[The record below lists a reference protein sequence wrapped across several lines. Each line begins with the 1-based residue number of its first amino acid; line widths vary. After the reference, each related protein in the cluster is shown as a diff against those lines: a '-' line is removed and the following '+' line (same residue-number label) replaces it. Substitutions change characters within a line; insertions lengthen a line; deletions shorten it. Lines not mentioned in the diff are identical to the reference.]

1 MMKLKELLLLTDENI
16 DPEFLHYLRVQ
27 GFDVFDVKENG
38 LSGSMDD
45 VLLALAFDQNRIIV
59 TLDSDFG
66 TLIYR
71 DNHPFLGIIYL
82 RPGHFK
88 TEYHIEV
95 WESLM
100 QLEIDLI
107 SPFIMVLEQDKLG
120 IKLRLKNNLTL

>member
-1 MMKLKELLLLTDENI
+1 MKLRELLLFTDEYI
-16 DPEFLHYLRVQ
+16 DPEFLNYLRVQ
-27 GFDVFDVKENG
+27 GFDIFDVKENG

-45 VLLALAFDQNRIIV
+45 VLLALAFEQNRIIV

-88 TEYHIEV
+88 TEYHIEI
-95 WESLM
+95 WEGLM
-100 QLEIDLI
+100 LLDVDLI
-107 SPFIMVLEQDKLG
+107 SPFIMVLEHDKLG

>member
-1 MMKLKELLLLTDENI
+1 MKLKELLLLTDENI

>member
-1 MMKLKELLLLTDENI
+1 MKFQELQLFTDENI
-16 DPEFLHYLRVQ
+16 DTEFLGYLRSK
-27 GFDVFDVKENG
+27 GFNVFDIKENN

-45 VLLALAFDQNRIIV
+45 VLLALSYEQNRVII

-88 TEYHIEV
+88 TEYHIAI

-100 QLEIDLI
+100 KLDIDLI
-107 SPFIMVLEQDKLG
+107 TPFIMVLEQDKLG

>member
-1 MMKLKELLLLTDENI
+1 MKLRELQLFTDENI
-16 DPEFLHYLRVQ
+16 DTEFLYNLRIQ
-27 GFDVFDVKENG
+27 GFDVFDVKESG

-45 VLLALAFDQNRIIV
+45 VLLALAFEQNRIII

-88 TEYHIEV
+88 TEYYIEI

-100 QLEIDLI
+100 QVDMDLI
-107 SPFIMVLEQDKLG
+107 SSFIMVLEQDKLG

>member
-1 MMKLKELLLLTDENI
+1 MKLREVLLFTDENI

-45 VLLALAFDQNRIIV
+45 VLLALAFEQNRIIV

-88 TEYHIEV
+88 TEYHIEI
-95 WESLM
+95 WEGLM
-100 QLEIDLI
+100 LLDVDLL
-107 SPFIMVLEQDKLG
+107 SPFIMVLEQDKSG

>member
-1 MMKLKELLLLTDENI
+1 MKLRELKLFTDENI
-16 DPEFLHYLRVQ
+16 DPEFLSYLKIQ

-38 LSGSMDD
+38 LSGSLDD
-45 VLLALAFDQNRIIV
+45 VLLALAFEQNRIVV
-59 TLDSDFG
+59 TLDCDFG

-88 TEYHIEV
+88 TEYYVEI
-95 WESLM
+95 WERLM
-100 QLEIDLI
+100 QINIDLI
-107 SPFIMVLEQDKLG
+107 SPFIMVLEQDKLE